1 MQEIHSWAH
10 RYTFSSRIIAE
21 SSVADQ
27 RRYMRVAKTSRP
39 LIRSP
44 THKFPSYTYTR
55 LHYICLVRK
64 IMSRDTFPRTLASLK
79 FRIGI
84 RGIAQRRSDM
94 GNNDVRVLSPAKSST
109 VNTTKLFRGILREN
123 IRYGNRHSAHGL

>member
-1 MQEIHSWAH
+1 MQEIHSWAR
-10 RYTFSSRIIAE
+10 RYTYSSRIIAE

-27 RRYMRVAKTSRP
+27 RRYTRVAKTSCP

-55 LHYICLVRK
+55 LHYTRLVRHK

-84 RGIAQRRSDM
+84 RGIAQRRSDT
-94 GNNDVRVLSPAKSST
+94 GNDDVRVLSPAQSST
-109 VNTTKLFRGILREN
+109 TDGKHDEIIPRDPSRE
-123 IRYGNRHSAHGL
+123 YSLPA